1 MSQYTLSSKTRNLTF
16 VLMGIGIITLAYGD
30 LTTNISGTRFWANIL
45 LEGLFFTFIAL
56 GASFFMALQ
65 YVAQAGWSVVVK
77 RTFESVTTFLPFGL
91 LAIFA
96 VLVASAIG
104 GHNNSAD
111 IVYKW
116 MQSDATDAVKKVPGV
131 FNAMLVKK
139 HLYLNIPFVMI
150 RTIIC
155 AGIWVYLVRLM
166 RKRSIESDLTN
177 DFLPLHYKNVK
188 TAGWFIVFFGITE
201 QLMAWDWVMAID
213 HDWHSTLFGW
223 YLFDDMWL
231 TGVIVTILITLHV
244 KSRGLLKEVNEHHLH
259 NLGLWMF
266 ALSVLWGYLWFF
278 QFMFYWYTNIP
289 DEVVY
294 FQARIDHYRLPFWI
308 MFCTNLLLPLIVLMT
323 RDTKRNTKY
332 LIGVGCIILCTHW
345 IDAYV
350 WVMPGTLGLK
360 PHFNFFEIGVLL
372 GFIGLFL
379 YVVLTN
385 LAKVPVSVK
394 NHPYLEESIHHHL

>member
-1 MSQYTLSSKTRNLTF
+1 
-16 VLMGIGIITLAYGD
+16 MGLGVIALIYGA
-30 LTTNISGTRFWANIL
+30 LNHGISGTRFWANIL
-45 LEGLFFTFIAL
+45 LEGLFFTFIAV
-56 GASFFMALQ
+56 GAAFFMCLQ
-65 YVAQAGWSVVVK
+65 YVAQAGWSAVIK
-77 RTFESVTTFLPFGL
+77 RICEALASFLPYGL

-104 GHNNSAD
+104 GHNDSPD

-116 MQSDATDAVKKVPGV
+116 MQKSATTAGSSIYDAL
-131 FNAMLVKK
+131 LVKK
-139 HLYLNIPFVMI
+139 GGYLNIPFVLARTVICGGLWIYMVRQI
-150 RTIIC
+150 R
-155 AGIWVYLVRLM
+155 
-166 RKRSIESDLTN
+166 KNSIESDLTN
-177 DFLPLHYKNVK
+177 DFLPHFYRNLK
-188 TAGWFIVFFGITE
+188 TAGVFIVFFGITE

-213 HDWHSTLFGW
+213 VDWHSTLFGW

-231 TGVIVTILITLHV
+231 TGVICITLLALYIR
-244 KSRGLLKEVNEHHLH
+244 KKGLLPEVNENHMH

-278 QFMFYWYTNIP
+278 QFMFYWYTDIP

-294 FQARIDHYRLPFWI
+294 FQARIDHYRLAFWI
-308 MFCTNLLLPLIVLMT
+308 MFCINLFVPLLILMT

-332 LIGVGCIILCTHW
+332 LVGVGCLVMITHW
-345 IDAYV
+345 IDAYI

-360 PHFNFFEIGVLL
+360 PPFGLYEIGILL

-385 LAKVPVSVK
+385 LAKVPVIMK
-394 NHPYLEESIHHHL
+394 HHPYLEESIHHHL

>member
-1 MSQYTLSSKTRNLTF
+1 
-16 VLMGIGIITLAYGD
+16 MGLGVIALVYGA
-30 LTTNISGTRFWANIL
+30 LNQQISGTRFWASIL

-65 YVAQAGWSVVVK
+65 YAAQAGWSVVVK
-77 RTFESVTTFLPFGL
+77 RMYEALTTFLPFGL

-104 GHNNSAD
+104 GHNDSAD
-111 IVYKW
+111 IIYKW
-116 MQSDATDAVKKVPGV
+116 MQKSATIPGSP
-131 FNAMLVKK
+131 AYDEMLVKK
-139 HLYLNIPFVMI
+139 TSYLNVPFVII
-150 RTIIC
+150 RTLIC
-155 AGIWVYLVRLM
+155 GGLWIYMVRQL

-177 DFLPLHYKNVK
+177 DFLPLHYKNLT
-188 TAGWFIVFFGITE
+188 TAAVFIVFFGITE

-213 HDWHSTLFGW
+213 VDWHSTLFGW

-231 TGVIVTILITLHV
+231 TGVIATILLTLYIR
-244 KSRGLLKEVNEHHLH
+244 KKGLLPNVNENHMH

-278 QFMFYWYTNIP
+278 QFMFYWYTDIP

-294 FQARIDHYRLPFWI
+294 FQARIDHYRVAFWV
-308 MFCTNLLLPLIVLMT
+308 MFCINLLVPLLIMMT
-323 RDTKRNTKY
+323 RDTKRNSKY
-332 LIGVGCIILCTHW
+332 LIGVGCLILITHW
-345 IDAYV
+345 IDAYI

-360 PHFNFFEIGVLL
+360 PAFGPYEIGVLL

>member
-1 MSQYTLSSKTRNLTF
+1 MSQYTLSSKTRTTTF
-16 VLMGIGIITLAYGD
+16 VLIGIGILALAYGAINKD
-30 LTTNISGTRFWANIL
+30 ISGTRFWANIL
-45 LEGLFFTFIAL
+45 LEGLFFTFISI
-56 GASFFMALQ
+56 GAAFFMALQ
-65 YVAQAGWSVVVK
+65 YVAQAGWSVVIK
-77 RTFESVTTFLPFGL
+77 RTVESLTTFLPFGL
-91 LAIFA
+91 IAIFA
-96 VLVASAIG
+96 VLISSVIG
-104 GHNNSAD
+104 GHNDSAD

-116 MQSDATDAVKKVPGV
+116 MQKSATIPGSPA
-131 FNAMLVKK
+131 FDEMLVKK
-139 HLYLNIPFVMI
+139 GIYLNVPFVLI

-155 AGIWVYLVRLM
+155 AGLWVYMVRM
-166 RKRSIESDLTN
+166 IRKRSIESDLTN

-188 TAGWFIVFFGITE
+188 AAGWFIVFFGITE

-231 TGVIVTILITLHV
+231 TGVIATILLTLHV
-244 KSRGLLKEVNEHHLH
+244 RKKGLLKEVNENHMH

-294 FQARIDHYRLPFWI
+294 FQARINHYRLPFWI
-308 MFCTNLLLPLIVLMT
+308 MFCVNLLVPLLIMMT
-323 RDTKRNTKY
+323 RDTKRNTRY
-332 LIGVGCIILCTHW
+332 LTIIGCIILITHW
-345 IDAYV
+345 IDAYI
-350 WVMPGTLGLK
+350 WVMPGTMGISPPFGLY
-360 PHFNFFEIGVLL
+360 EIGLLL
-372 GFIGLFL
+372 GFVGLFL

-394 NHPYLEESIHHHL
+394 NHPYLEESLHHHL

>member
-1 MSQYTLSSKTRNLTF
+1 MSQYTLSSKTRNATF
-16 VLMGIGIITLAYGD
+16 ALMGFGVLALAYGAINHD
-30 LTTNISGTRFWANIL
+30 ISGTRFWANIL
-45 LEGLFFTFIAL
+45 LEGLFFTFISI
-56 GASFFMALQ
+56 GAAFFMSLQ

-77 RTFESVTTFLPFGL
+77 RIPEALTTFLPFGL

-96 VLVASAIG
+96 VIIASVIG
-104 GHNNSAD
+104 GHNDSAD

-116 MQSDATDAVKKVPGV
+116 MQKSATIPGSPA
-131 FNAMLVKK
+131 FDEMLVKK
-139 HLYLNIPFVMI
+139 TAYLNIPFVLI
-150 RTIIC
+150 RTILC
-155 AGIWVYLVRLM
+155 AGLWVYMVRAI

-177 DFLPLHYKNVK
+177 DFLPLHYKNI
-188 TAGWFIVFFGITE
+188 TMAAIFIVFFGVTE

-213 HDWHSTLFGW
+213 PDWHSTLFGW

-231 TGVIVTILITLHV
+231 TGVIATILLTLHV
-244 KSRGLLKEVNEHHLH
+244 RKKGLLKEVNENHMH

-308 MFCTNLLLPLIVLMT
+308 MFCVNLLVPLLVLMT

-332 LIGVGCIILCTHW
+332 LTIIGCIIMCTHW

-350 WVMPGTLGLK
+350 WVMPGTLGLT
-360 PHFNFFEIGVLL
+360 PAFGLYEIGILL
-372 GFIGLFL
+372 GFVGLFL

-385 LAKVPVSVK
+385 LSKVPVSVK